1 MENVIGF
8 TQVLPIGTGMI
19 RLDLVADLH
28 THTVASKHAYSTL
41 LENASYA
48 AKAHLLVL
56 GISDH
61 APGMPETTDK
71 NYFFNVKVWPRELFG
86 VHILRGAEVNVLDK
100 DGAIDLPEA
109 VLKGLDYV
117 IVSLHTSIFKPGEDA
132 DTNTDALIKAMAHPK
147 VCAIGHPDDGRY
159 AMDYDRLAKAA
170 KSRNKALE
178 LNESSLS
185 PVSFR
190 KDSEKNAMAM
200 LEACK
205 RESTWVMVNSD
216 SHIALSIGFFNRAK
230 YLLEKCAFPAS
241 LVVNSSA
248 LKLSDFF
255 KRSISLDLKY
265 RDTEGSSPN
274 A

>member
-1 MENVIGF
+1 MDFI
-8 TQVLPIGTGMI
+8 
-19 RLDLVADLH
+19 ADLH
-28 THTVASKHAYSTL
+28 THTVASRHAYSTL

-61 APGMPETTDK
+61 GPGMPDTTDK
-71 NYFFNVKVWPRELFG
+71 NYFFNVRVWPRELFG
-86 VHILRGAEVNVLDK
+86 VHILRGAEVNVLDAN
-100 DGAIDLPEA
+100 GTIDLPEV
-109 VLKGLDYV
+109 VLQGLDYV
-117 IVSLHTSIFKPGEDA
+117 IVSLHTSIFKPGQDS
-132 DTNTDALIKAMAHPK
+132 DTNTNALIRAMSHPK
-147 VCAIGHPDDGRY
+147 VCAVGHPDDGRY
-159 AMDYDRLAKAA
+159 PLDYDRLAKAA
-170 KSRNKALE
+170 ASQNKALE

-185 PVSFR
+185 SVSSR
-190 KDSEKNAMAM
+190 KDSEKNAVAM

-205 RESTWVMVNSD
+205 RESASVMVNSD

-265 RDTEGSSPN
+265 KKTEGLTPF